1 MKLSDRYLL
10 GPQFF
15 VDSTADVS
23 FLYPVWRDSES
34 FQVIRKFFSSTFEGA
49 VEKIYEAVPIP
60 DREKRTLALP
70 EGYQGRF
77 DTGRGR
83 ERSGRNAKVH
93 TSFEIDLDED
103 GKRSEFFGSRAC
115 AYSLC
120 DLSLEKKHAKADEFL
135 FFQYFEQNRGGNGI
149 GEVADDLSGLSL
161 KKVPEFDTEDILLEH
176 GEVGE
181 FPFCEAGD

>member
-1 MKLSDRYLL
+1 MCVKGMKLSDRYLL

-83 ERSGRNAKVH
+83 ERSGRNAKRINELMAERFGEGARLIITESSAPVRPPDKPNRYQEEEERRREAMEDPVVQAVQDKLGG
-93 TSFEIDLDED
+93 EI
-103 GKRSEFFGSRAC
+103 
-115 AYSLC
+115 
-120 DLSLEKKHAKADEFL
+120 
-135 FFQYFEQNRGGNGI
+135 
-149 GEVADDLSGLSL
+149 
-161 KKVPEFDTEDILLEH
+161 EDIKLK
-176 GEVGE
+176 
-181 FPFCEAGD
+181 